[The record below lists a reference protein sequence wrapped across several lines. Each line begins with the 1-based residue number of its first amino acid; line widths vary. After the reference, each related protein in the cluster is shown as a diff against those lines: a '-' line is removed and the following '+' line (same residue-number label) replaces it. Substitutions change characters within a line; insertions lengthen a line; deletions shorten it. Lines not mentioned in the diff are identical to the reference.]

1 MISRDLVP
9 THGAQLLKGVLHVRG
24 VLHLPPT
31 PRSWNREIS
40 QINTTCIE
48 STICIAIPHTWLG
61 NLSKKSTQSKTT
73 YQASNTQYVISS
85 NKGGLFWNHM
95 SLRMLLRQD
104 FFNIFIHMWT
114 RETSIFNFSLNL
126 FIPFRSIQKQK
137 FMIKDSYINYYQ
149 SGEYSHWIKC

>member
-73 YQASNTQYVISS
+73 YQASNTHYVISS

-104 FFNIFIHMWT
+104 FFNIFIHVGKGNLNFLTFHWT
-114 RETSIFNFSLNL
+114 CLFHLGAFKSKNSWSRTVISIITRVGN
-126 FIPFRSIQKQK
+126 IHT
-137 FMIKDSYINYYQ
+137 
-149 SGEYSHWIKC
+149 E